1 MVGQMGIPASMAMG
15 VSGPSMN
22 GMQTTMAPQQ
32 VMNPGMM
39 GAAGMAMT
47 GGYGGMAQMSSAGG
61 MGVPMMGP
69 VGHFG
74 GAVYGGM
81 GGPGFGD
88 MNQGMWNPA
97 WQGGG
102 P

>member
-1 MVGQMGIPASMAMG
+1 MAMG